1 MRKLKITDRFSGRK
15 FGAYSA
21 KLNINLALGVFSCV
35 GLKERFGIL
44 CKQKSI
50 WYFFHLKMLPELVN
64 QITVA
69 LSVHHALN

>member
-1 MRKLKITDRFSGRK
+1 MVMCEKTQDHRQIFWEKI
-15 FGAYSA
+15 GAYSA

-50 WYFFHLKMLPELVN
+50 WHFFHLKMLP
-64 QITVA
+64 
-69 LSVHHALN
+69 